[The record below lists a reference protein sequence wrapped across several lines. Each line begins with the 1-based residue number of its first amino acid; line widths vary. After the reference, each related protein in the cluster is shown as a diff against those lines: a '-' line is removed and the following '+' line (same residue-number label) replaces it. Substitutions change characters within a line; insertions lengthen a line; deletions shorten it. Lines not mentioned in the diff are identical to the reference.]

1 MPETITKRPPSPR
14 LAREQSRRRIID
26 AATALL
32 RERPYAKLSVGE
44 IMERADIGRTIFY
57 RHFDD
62 LGELLLRVGRE
73 AIDELYEAQLAL
85 ASIRVDYDAQ
95 AVREAL
101 ALPVAVYHRHGPVLR
116 GATEAAASD
125 ELLAGRQEELRRR
138 FDGLVADALRRVE
151 AEAGVQFANVDETA
165 RALNLLS
172 HSYLLDAF
180 GREPRIS
187 PEVAAGTLSE
197 IWIALIT
204 PSAARSA

>member
-1 MPETITKRPPSPR
+1 
-14 LAREQSRRRIID
+14 
-26 AATALL
+26 
-32 RERPYAKLSVGE
+32 
-44 IMERADIGRTIFY
+44 MERADIGRTIFY

-85 ASIRVDYDAQ
+85 ASIRVDYGPD
-95 AVREAL
+95 AVRDAL
-101 ALPVAVYHRHGPVLR
+101 ELPVAVYQRHGPVLR

-125 ELLAGRQEELRRR
+125 ELVAGRQAELRRR
-138 FDGLVADALRRVE
+138 FDGLVAEALRRVE
-151 AEAGVQFANVDETA
+151 VEAGVEFADVDETA

-180 GREPRIS
+180 GREPRIT
-187 PEVAAGTLSE
+187 PEVAVQTLSE

-204 PSAARSA
+204 PSATRPA